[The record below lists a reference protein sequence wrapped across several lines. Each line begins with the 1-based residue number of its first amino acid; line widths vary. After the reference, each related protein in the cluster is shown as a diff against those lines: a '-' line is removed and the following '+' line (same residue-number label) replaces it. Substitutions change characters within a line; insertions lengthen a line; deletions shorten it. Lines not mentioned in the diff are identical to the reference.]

1 MSPDGGEPGPDDA
14 GRSGGPFGLNLRA
27 PKFPNAEFRKPDFNA
42 PGRDSFRLLFA
53 ALLVVGVG
61 NSMLLAVLPSLA
73 RELSLSAAQ
82 MGWVFSFSA
91 LLWVVCSP
99 IWGKRSDVWGRKP
112 TIVLGLA
119 AYGVSMAGIAS
130 VVEVGLLGWIGP
142 TLVFVLL
149 ILTRAIFGAFGSAAN
164 PAAQAYVADHTKP
177 EHRTEEIAALT
188 SAFALGSAV
197 GPGLCA
203 LAAGWIGPVA
213 PLIITAV
220 LAGVGAWAIWRFLP
234 ETAPTAAAVEK
245 TKSAPSWRLAMDQR
259 VSAHLLFGLGLS
271 AVTAVMAQI
280 FGFFLIDRLSLT
292 PREAIEPTAAGFMV
306 GALAVLTAQTV
317 LLPRLKLTPRGL
329 MMLGS
334 GLLAVGVVIQI
345 FAPTLGA
352 LLVAQLI
359 QGFGFGLARPGF
371 TGGASLAVR
380 MDEQGAVAG
389 LIVGVS
395 GAGFVLSPLAG
406 GWLYDAVGKTA
417 PLWLCLAIV
426 ALMGVFAW
434 RSRRLRAGENAT
446 LAPDRPDI

>member
-1 MSPDGGEPGPDDA
+1 MSPDGGEPGPDESGRA
-14 GRSGGPFGLNLRA
+14 GGLFGLNIRTPEL
-27 PKFPNAEFRKPDFNA
+27 RKPDFNE

-53 ALLVVGVG
+53 TLLVVGVG

-91 LLWVVCSP
+91 LLWVLCSP
-99 IWGKRSDVWGRKP
+99 VWGKRSDVWGRKP

-130 VVEVGLLGWIGP
+130 VVEIGLLGWIGP
-142 TLVFVLL
+142 TLIFVLL

-164 PAAQAYVADHTKP
+164 PAAQAYIADHTKP

-213 PLIITAV
+213 PLIITAA
-220 LAGVGAWAIWRFLP
+220 LAGLGAWAIWRFLP
-234 ETAPTAAAVEK
+234 EAAPTEAQHRDRAK
-245 TKSAPSWRLAMDQR
+245 TQPSWRLAMDQR

-271 AVTAVMAQI
+271 AITAVMAQI
-280 FGFFLIDRLSLT
+280 FGFYIIDRLNLS
-292 PREAIEPTAAGFMV
+292 PRDAIEPTAAGFMV

-317 LLPRLKLTPRGL
+317 LLPRLKMAPRGL
-329 MMLGS
+329 MILGS
-334 GLLAVGVVIQI
+334 VLVALGIVIQI

-352 LLVAQLI
+352 LLVAQLV

-380 MDEQGAVAG
+380 MDEQGSVAG

-417 PLWLCLAIV
+417 PLWLCFGIV
-426 ALMGVFAW
+426 VAMGLFAW
-434 RSRRLRAGENAT
+434 RSRRLRAGESAT